1 MTTVAV
7 VIGTRPEAIKM
18 APVIHALRTFNDLSV
33 RVVNTGQH
41 RELLSGVLEV
51 FGLKADVSLEVMK
64 EGQSL
69 ASLTSRAL
77 LAIDAELSSQ
87 QRPDLVMVHGDT
99 STAMAAGLAAFYQRI
114 PVAHVEAGLRTRNLL
129 APFPEELNRQILA
142 RISDLNFAPTQ
153 RALENLQAESVPSHK
168 ITMTGNTVVDSAS
181 WVFKTYLSDDAWSRS
196 EIQKLEHLSP
206 LISSGRQYVLITL
219 HRRENQGEAFV
230 EILCSI
236 RDLASKNQNI
246 GFVFPVHPNP
256 NIRELARASLSG
268 LENVTLCEPLDYLEF
283 SFLLQGCLFAIS
295 DSGGVQEEGVTF
307 NTPVLV
313 AREDT
318 ERPEGLS
325 SGLLHLVGSRRE
337 DILRIGQML
346 IDSASIAPKSLNL
359 ESNPFGDGQ
368 ASSRIA
374 AAIHDFFGS
383 RK

>member
-1 MTTVAV
+1 MTSVAV

-77 LAIDAELSSQ
+77 LAIEAEFSS

-99 STAMAAGLAAFYQRI
+99 STAMAAGLAAFYQGI
-114 PVAHVEAGLRTRNLL
+114 PVAHVESGLRTRNLL

-153 RALENLQAESVPSHK
+153 RAVENLQAESVPSHK

-196 EIQKLEHLSP
+196 EIEKLEHLSP
-206 LISSGRQYVLITL
+206 MISAGRQYVLITL
-219 HRRENQGEAFV
+219 HRRENHGEAFV
-230 EILCSI
+230 EILRSI

-256 NIRELARASLSG
+256 NIRELAGASLLG

-283 SFLLQGCLFAIS
+283 SFLLQSCLFAIS

-318 ERPEGLS
+318 ERPEGLT

-346 IDSASIAPKSLNL
+346 IDSASSAPKSLNL
-359 ESNPFGDGQ
+359 ESNPFGDGH

-374 AAIHDFFGS
+374 AAIHDFLGS
-383 RK
+383 RR